1 MVYVLFFVILRANNV
16 HNNLTIVYT
25 VDKVNMYS
33 NIKVENALNM
43 ILLKLLIN

>member
-25 VDKVNMYS
+25 VEVNMYS

>member
-25 VDKVNMYS
+25 VEVNMYS
-33 NIKVENALNM
+33 YIKMENALKM